1 MSMNEKNNLDT
12 TTNSNSENK
21 SFKKSK
27 FTIRFKLL
35 LIIST
40 IILFSL
46 SAIISIATVYFKEN
60 AKTTILENT
69 FGMTMILT
77 DNLSSKFLAL
87 SKNLKIVA
95 ENVTEQEGSKT
106 KNKDLKSIFFEND
119 SDVLFFG
126 IYKQEGEDLVLIH
139 KLYNENKNT
148 NVASEENDFISTANA
163 LSNYFLRSFAG
174 ATVLRNASPIFKS
187 PILGFSIPFKEVN
200 NKKTI
205 IIAFIRLNSI
215 LQSFQTSGTG
225 IASNFLVDEEGNLL
239 AHSNMDFITQ
249 GKNIS
254 SLPIV
259 KTMQADKIGNGQ
271 TRFTDENNVPYL
283 GSFKKLGFT
292 SGGVISTVNEEK
304 AFEEIRN
311 MQIRNIYLM
320 IVVLMLSIL
329 FVYFYANS
337 LTNPI
342 LKLVDAS
349 HEVEKG
355 NYGVNLP
362 VGSHDDTGILTNSFN
377 SMTKGLDEREKMK
390 DAFGKFVNKD
400 IAEMAMKGE
409 IKLGGER
416 KYCAIFFSD
425 IRSFTSISEKLE
437 PEEVVEFLN
446 QYMTEMVK
454 CVNNSHGIVDKFIGD
469 AIMATWG
476 ALHTDDMAV
485 ENAINGTLMMRTA
498 LLKFNKG
505 RGGDKKPII
514 QIGCGINSGYVIS
527 GQIGSN
533 ERLEYTVIGD
543 AVNLAS
549 RIEALNKPFGTDIL
563 ISEEAYSKVKDIF
576 HVEKMQSIKVKGKEE
591 PQVIY
596 AVLGRKD
603 DPSCVKTLTEL
614 RTLLNIKYEAPEP
627 AAKGKGKKKKS
638 SDDEEKEVKYEILE

>member
-1 MSMNEKNNLDT
+1 MSINQKNERIA
-12 TTNSNSENK
+12 SNSSSSETISN
-21 SFKKSK
+21 FKKSK

-46 SAIISIATVYFKEN
+46 STIISIATYVFKDD
-60 AKTTILENT
+60 ARTTIEANT
-69 FGMTMILT
+69 LGMTIILT
-77 DNLSSKFLAL
+77 DNLSAKFLAL
-87 SKNLKIVA
+87 SKNLKLAA
-95 ENVTEQEGSKT
+95 ENLLEQEGAKG
-106 KNKDLKSIFFEND
+106 KDKDFKKIFFEND
-119 SDVLFFG
+119 SDVLFLG
-126 IYKQEGEDLVLIH
+126 VYRQEGEELILIG
-139 KLYNENKNT
+139 KLYNDKKET
-148 NVASEENDFISTANA
+148 NVATEENDFISTANA
-163 LSNYFLRSFAG
+163 MSSYFIKSFSG
-174 ATVLRNASPIFKS
+174 ATILRNASPIFKA
-187 PILGFSIPFKEVN
+187 PILGISIPFKEIG
-200 NKKTI
+200 NKKTVI
-205 IIAFIRLNSI
+205 VAFLRLNAI
-215 LQSFQTSGTG
+215 LDSFQTMGT
-225 IASNFLVDEEGNLL
+225 ATNFLVDEEGNLL
-239 AHSNMDFITQ
+239 AHPNIDFVTE
-249 GKNIS
+249 GKNLS
-254 SLPIV
+254 NSPIV
-259 KTMQADKIGNGQ
+259 KNMQTSNAPNQNMHFLDSDNLY
-271 TRFTDENNVPYL
+271 YL
-283 GSFKKLGFT
+283 GSWKKLGFT
-292 SGGVISTVNEEK
+292 TGGVISTVNEDR
-304 AFEEIRN
+304 AFEQVYNIQR
-311 MQIRNIYLM
+311 RNIYLM
-320 IVVLMLSIL
+320 IIVLMLSIL

-342 LKLVDAS
+342 LTLVDAS

-355 NYGVNLP
+355 NYSVNLK
-362 VGSHDDTGILTNSFN
+362 VGAHDEIGILTNSFN

-400 IAEMAMKGE
+400 IAELAMKGE

-454 CVNNSHGIVDKFIGD
+454 CISATHGIVDKFIGD

-476 ALHTDDMAV
+476 ALHHDDMAV
-485 ENAINGTLMMRTA
+485 ENAINGTLMMREA
-498 LLKFNKG
+498 LLKFNIG

-514 QIGCGINSGYVIS
+514 QIGSGINSGYVIS

-549 RIEALNKPFGTDIL
+549 RIESLNKPFGTDIL

-591 PQVIY
+591 PQTIF

-603 DPSCVKTLTEL
+603 DPNCIKTLTEL
-614 RTLLNIKYEAPEP
+614 RKLLNIKYEPPAP
-627 AAKGKGKKKKS
+627 AAKGKKKK

>member
-1 MSMNEKNNLDT
+1 MSINPNNAQAKPISTSKNEVA
-12 TTNSNSENK
+12 SI
-21 SFKKSK
+21 FKKSK

-46 SAIISIATVYFKEN
+46 STIISIATYVFKNN
-60 AKTTILENT
+60 ARTTIEENT
-69 FGMTMILT
+69 LGMTLILT

-87 SKNLKIVA
+87 SKNLKLAA
-95 ENVTEQEGSKT
+95 ENLIEQEGAKG
-106 KNKDLKSIFFEND
+106 KDKDFKRIFFEND
-119 SDVLFFG
+119 SDVLFLG
-126 IYKQEGEDLVLIH
+126 VYKQEGEELVMIE
-139 KLYNENKNT
+139 KLYNENKQT
-148 NVASEENDFISTANA
+148 NVSTEENDFISTANA
-163 LSNYFLRSFAG
+163 MSTYFVKSFAG
-174 ATVLRNASPIFKS
+174 ATILRNASPIFKA
-187 PILGFSIPFKEVN
+187 PILGFSIPFKEIG

-205 IIAFIRLNSI
+205 IVSFIRLNAI
-215 LQSFQTSGTG
+215 LESFQTSG

-239 AHSNMDFITQ
+239 AHPNIEFITK
-249 GKNIS
+249 GKNVS
-254 SLPIV
+254 NSPIV
-259 KTMQADKIGNGQ
+259 KSMLTSNVSNKYQ
-271 TRFTDENNVPYL
+271 RFLEEDNLYYL
-283 GSFKKLGFT
+283 GSFKKLGFM
-292 SGGVISTVNEEK
+292 SGGVISTVNEDR
-304 AFEEIRN
+304 AFEEVYNLQR
-311 MQIRNIYLM
+311 RNIYLM
-320 IVVLMLSIL
+320 IIVLMLSIL

-342 LKLVDAS
+342 LTLVDAS
-349 HEVEKG
+349 HEVETG
-355 NYGVNLP
+355 NYQVNLK
-362 VGSHDDTGILTNSFN
+362 VGAHDEIGILTNSFN

-454 CVNNSHGIVDKFIGD
+454 CITATHGIVDKFIGD

-476 ALHTDDMAV
+476 ALHHDDMAV
-485 ENAINGTLMMRTA
+485 VNAINGTLMMREA
-498 LLKFNKG
+498 LIKFNVG

-514 QIGCGINSGYVIS
+514 QIGSGINSGYVIS

-549 RIEALNKPFGTDIL
+549 RIESLNKPFGTDIL

-576 HVEKMQSIKVKGKEE
+576 HVEKMQAIKVKGKED
-591 PQVIY
+591 PQTIF

-603 DPSCVKTLTEL
+603 DPNCIKTLPEL

-627 AAKGKGKKKKS
+627 AAKGKKKK

>member
-1 MSMNEKNNLDT
+1 MSQNKKNEQINSSVDT
-12 TTNSNSENK
+12 SKNSNFIK
-21 SFKKSK
+21 SR

-46 SAIISIATVYFKEN
+46 STIISIATYVFKNN
-60 AKTTILENT
+60 ARSTIEENT
-69 FGMTMILT
+69 LSMTLILT

-87 SKNLKIVA
+87 SKNLKLAA
-95 ENVTEQEGSKT
+95 ENLVEHEDSKS
-106 KNKDLKSIFFEND
+106 KNKDFKNIFFEND
-119 SDVLFFG
+119 SDVLFLG
-126 IYKQEGEDLVLIH
+126 VYRQEGEDLVLVH
-139 KLYNENKNT
+139 KLYNNKKET
-148 NVASEENDFISTANA
+148 NAASEENDFISTANA
-163 LSNYFLRSFAG
+163 LSTYFNKSFAG
-174 ATVLRNASPIFKS
+174 ATILRNASPIFKA
-187 PILGFSIPFKEVN
+187 PILGMSIPFKEVD

-205 IIAFIRLNSI
+205 IVTFIRLNSI
-215 LQSFQTSGTG
+215 LESFQTGG
-225 IASNFLVDEEGNLL
+225 IAINFLVDEEGNLL
-239 AHSNMDFITQ
+239 AHSNMDYITQ
-249 GKNIS
+249 GKNVANS
-254 SLPIV
+254 PIV
-259 KTMQADKIGNGQ
+259 KSMLSSNVNNKYQ
-271 TRFTDENNVPYL
+271 RFLEEDNLYYL

-292 SGGVISTVNEEK
+292 NGGVISTVNEDR
-304 AFEEIRN
+304 AFEEVYNLQR
-311 MQIRNIYLM
+311 RNIYLM
-320 IVVLMLSIL
+320 IIVLMLSVL

-349 HEVEKG
+349 HEVELG
-355 NYGVNLP
+355 NYHVNLP
-362 VGSHDDTGILTNSFN
+362 VGAHDEIGILTNSFN

-400 IAEMAMKGE
+400 IAELAMKGE

-454 CVNNSHGIVDKFIGD
+454 CITNTHGIVDKFIGD

-476 ALHTDDMAV
+476 ALHQDENAV

-505 RGGDKKPII
+505 RGSDKKPII
-514 QIGCGINSGYVIS
+514 QIGSGINSGFVIS

-563 ISEEAYSKVKDIF
+563 ISEEAYSKVSHIF

-591 PQVIY
+591 PQIIY

-603 DPSCVKTLTEL
+603 DPSCIQTLTEL
-614 RTLLNIKYEAPEP
+614 RTLVGIKYEAPE
-627 AAKGKGKKKKS
+627 KKKRRS
-638 SDDEEKEVKYEILE
+638 ADANDEEKEVKYEILE